1 MQTYILRRFLQGLL
15 TVCTVAVVIFVLGR
29 MLGDPT
35 DLMLPDEA
43 TPEDRAQM
51 TRILGL
57 DKPYYEQFY
66 IFVRQ
71 AVQGDLGKSVR
82 YKQPTLGLY
91 LDRLPNTLLLIVPSI
106 GLALAMALPLGIISA
121 LRRGSIVDKAST
133 AVAVFGIA
141 TPSFWMGIV
150 LMFIFS
156 VKLGL
161 LPSARMG
168 GPSHYVLPSVTL
180 GIFLVAGV
188 MRLLRS
194 SMLEVLGSD
203 FIRTARAK
211 GLQEWTITYRHVLRN
226 ALIPVLTFASLYLG
240 LLITGAIVVETVFA
254 WPGVGRLA
262 YEAVIF
268 RDYPLLQTIV
278 IMKTLFVLI
287 VNLLVDVM
295 YAYIDP
301 RIRLVA

>member
-1 MQTYILRRFLQGLL
+1 MQTYILRRLLQGVL
-15 TVCTVAVVIFVLGR
+15 TVCMVGVIVFVMGR
-29 MLGDPT
+29 MLGNPVN
-35 DLMLPDEA
+35 LMLREDA
-43 TPEDRAQM
+43 TEEDRAHLE
-51 TRILGL
+51 RALGL
-57 DKPYYEQFY
+57 DRPYYEQFY
-66 IFVRQ
+66 LFVRG
-71 AVQGDLGKSVR
+71 ALQGDLGVSIR
-82 YKQPTLGLY
+82 YRESAVSLY
-91 LDRLPNTLLLIVPSI
+91 LDRLPNTLLLIIPSI
-106 GLALAMALPLGIISA
+106 GLALAMALPLGILSA
-121 LRRGSIVDKAST
+121 LRRGSIVDKTST
-133 AVAVFGIA
+133 AIAVFGIA

-156 VKLGL
+156 VKLGV

-194 SMLEVLGSD
+194 SMLEVMGSD
-203 FIRTARAK
+203 FVRVARAK
-211 GLQEWTITYRHVLRN
+211 GLHEWTITYRHVLRN

-301 RIRLVA
+301 RIRLA